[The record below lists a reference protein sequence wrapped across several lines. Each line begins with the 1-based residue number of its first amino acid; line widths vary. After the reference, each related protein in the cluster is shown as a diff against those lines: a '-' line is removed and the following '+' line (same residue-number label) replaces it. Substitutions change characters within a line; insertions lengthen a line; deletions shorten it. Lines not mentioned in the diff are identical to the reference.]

1 MSILRA
7 CCHPCM
13 LSDDLMTWYEQ
24 KKWEEFLKNPQ
35 EHFEKTNIVNFDS
48 INRQIRVE
56 IISDKL
62 LKEYQVVQEKKV
74 S

>member
-1 MSILRA
+1 
-7 CCHPCM
+7 M
-13 LSDDLMTWYEQ
+13 LSPMHAVRRLDDVYEQ

-62 LKEYQVVQEKKV
+62 LKEYQAVQEKKV

>member
-1 MSILRA
+1 
-7 CCHPCM
+7 M

-62 LKEYQVVQEKKV
+62 FKKKKLV
-74 S
+74 NIQKRMPELFVLCL